1 MKTRYIIL
9 SILSVALL
17 SACNEKLLDI
27 PQQGVISESNF
38 YQTDDDAEQAIAT
51 CYQWWRNMESGA
63 FLGGVH
69 YANGFMMRNLL
80 SDELN
85 TGGSRSDQ
93 PMLLFRA
100 ISRTCINSF
109 TRPIW

>member
-38 YQTDDDAEQAIAT
+38 YQTDDDAEQAIRTEREEFAHKSFIK
-51 CYQWWRNMESGA
+51 RG
-63 FLGGVH
+63 LI
-69 YANGFMMRNLL
+69 LL
-80 SDELN
+80 K
-85 TGGSRSDQ
+85 
-93 PMLLFRA
+93 RA
-100 ISRTCINSF
+100 IRRRKARES
-109 TRPIW
+109 